1 MITIRMYLIQP
12 YSYQQ
17 AERLGVLIKPSTN
30 PLKKLDVFQQGK
42 KVASIGAIGYG
53 DYGTYLKENKALAD
67 ERNRLYQIRHKK
79 NAEKKGTPGWYA
91 SKILWN

>member
-42 KVASIGAIGYG
+42 KVASIGAMGYS
-53 DYGTYLKENKALAD
+53 DYPSFLKKDGKAVAEERRRLYHLRHTAD
-67 ERNRLYQIRHKK
+67 E
-79 NAEKKGTPGWYA
+79 KGTPSYW
-91 SKILWN
+91 SKRLLW

>member
-30 PLKKLDVFQQGK
+30 PLKKLDVFKKGE
-42 KVASIGAIGYG
+42 KVASIGAMGYG
-53 DYGTYLKENKALAD
+53 DFPTFLKKDGKAFAEKRRRLYHLRHQAD
-67 ERNRLYQIRHKK
+67 E
-79 NAEKKGTPGWYA
+79 KGTPSYFA
-91 SKILWN
+91 KRLLW